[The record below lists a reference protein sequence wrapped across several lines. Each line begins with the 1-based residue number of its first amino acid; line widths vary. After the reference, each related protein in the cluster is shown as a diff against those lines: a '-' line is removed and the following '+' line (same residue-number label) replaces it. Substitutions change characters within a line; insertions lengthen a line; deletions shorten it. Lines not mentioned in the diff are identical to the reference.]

1 MTLKDFFT
9 EKIEDIRAQVKVYLY
24 RRLTVAVVLVALV
37 LAFGYYR
44 YEIIDPYEQLALS
57 IEEEFSFVRVT
68 HVDRSCVDADC
79 KASFMVLAFY
89 ELYSPGEEAYNQFL
103 LRSMNG
109 LYNLSGDTD
118 LELVVGIVII
128 DTNIIAGE
136 VTCPPIEYFTIESFE
151 DNCSIDQIH
160 NVPIREKWAGR

>member
-9 EKIEDIRAQVKVYLY
+9 EKIEDIRAQEKVYLY
-24 RRLTVAVVLVALV
+24 RRLTVAGVLVALV

-118 LELVVGIVII
+118 LELVVGIVIP
-128 DTNIIAGE
+128 DTDIVVGQFSC
-136 VTCPPIEYFTIESFE
+136 VLMEYVSIESLR
-151 DNCSIDQIH
+151 DNCSL
-160 NVPIREKWAGR
+160 K

>member
-1 MTLKDFFT
+1 MD
-9 EKIEDIRAQVKVYLY
+9 
-24 RRLTVAVVLVALV
+24 VVN
-37 LAFGYYR
+37 
-44 YEIIDPYEQLALS
+44 
-57 IEEEFSFVRVT
+57 
-68 HVDRSCVDADC
+68 VDRSCIDTDC
-79 KASFMVLAFY
+79 NASFMFLLFY
-89 ELYSPGEEAYNQFL
+89 QLFPPGEEPYNQFL

-109 LYNLSGDTD
+109 LYKLSGDTD

>member
-1 MTLKDFFT
+1 MKGICIGRF
-9 EKIEDIRAQVKVYLY
+9 EKLRALEKVYIY
-24 RRLTVAVVLVALV
+24 RRLTVAVVLLALV
-37 LAFGYYR
+37 LAIGYYSFGPKH
-44 YEIIDPYEQLALS
+44 PYEQLALS
-57 IEEEFSFVRVT
+57 IEEEFSFVDVVN
-68 HVDRSCVDADC
+68 VDRSCIDTDC
-79 KASFMVLAFY
+79 NASFMFLLFY
-89 ELYSPGEEAYNQFL
+89 QLFPPGEEPYNQFL
-103 LRSMNG
+103 LRSMKG
-109 LYNLSGDTD
+109 LYKLSGDTD